1 MRRVNIGVLLALLGF
16 LAGCEITLV
25 DGGPPP
31 SPNVERLEV
40 YDARY
45 TTNYRDRSGRNYICD
60 NLETPLTYEF
70 SYGGD
75 LDSWKLYLEG
85 SRGGVIESKRL
96 TPRSRGVE
104 VSERGYIRDRYAIP
118 RYAAPLSVQADLEAQ
133 DLTAQDLAAQDI
145 VVVFEPYII
154 GESKLY
160 LEVEDEAGRTKTFET
175 RWLPIADNCP

>member
-1 MRRVNIGVLLALLGF
+1 MRRVNIGLLLALLGL

-25 DGGPPP
+25 DGGPSP

-60 NLETPLTYEF
+60 NIETPLTYEF
-70 SYGGD
+70 SYDGD

-85 SRGGVIESKRL
+85 SRGGVTESKRL
-96 TPRSRGVE
+96 TPRSSSVE

-118 RYAAPLSVQADLEAQ
+118 RYAAPLSVQTDSETNLE
-133 DLTAQDLAAQDI
+133 TQDI
-145 VVVFEPYII
+145 IVVFEPDVI

>member
-1 MRRVNIGVLLALLGF
+1 MRRIKIGLLLALVGL

-25 DGGPPP
+25 DGAPSP

-45 TTNYRDRSGRNYICD
+45 TTNYRDRQGRNYICD

-70 SYGGD
+70 SYDGD
-75 LDSWKLYLEG
+75 LESWQLYLEG

-96 TPRSRGVE
+96 TPRSSSVE

-118 RYAAPLSVQADLEAQ
+118 RYAAPLSVQTDLE
-133 DLTAQDLAAQDI
+133 AQDI
-145 VVVFEPYII
+145 VVVFEPDVI

-160 LEVEDEAGRTKTFET
+160 LEVEDESGRTKTFET
-175 RWLPIADNCP
+175 KWLPIADNCP

>member
-1 MRRVNIGVLLALLGF
+1 MRRVNIGLLFALLGL

-25 DGGPPP
+25 DGGPSP
-31 SPNVERLEV
+31 SPSVERLEV

-70 SYGGD
+70 SYDGD

-96 TPRSRGVE
+96 TPRSSSVE
-104 VSERGYIRDRYAIP
+104 VSKRGYIRDRYAIP
-118 RYAAPLSVQADLEAQ
+118 RYAAPLSVQTDLEAQ
-133 DLTAQDLAAQDI
+133 DI
-145 VVVFEPYII
+145 IVVFEPYII

-160 LEVEDEAGRTKTFET
+160 LEVKDESGRTKTFET